1 MYNWIQTTF
10 QVGESVA
17 QGLALIISL
26 AVVLALFGLFIFIIK
41 RLMGGRITQSRGRQ
55 PRIGLMDSAAID
67 NRRRLLLVRRDN
79 IEHLILVGGPTDVV
93 VEQNIIRNMPLAA
106 GQTRTGTHQAAAQAG
121 GIKAPLAP
129 GPDIPLTPEDSAAAQ
144 QPHQAPDLKA
154 PAQAAPSTAVATA
167 TPPVPALATPV
178 ESAPK
183 TPAASAVPPRQ
194 APQPSSPTA
203 PAKPH
208 TVAGSPRP
216 SMGSISH
223 NKSAQPVS
231 PRPTEHTPVP
241 SSANAQTPPVTVA
254 PANPVS
260 NDKAPPLSAST
271 VTAAK
276 PEPDSSAPVLS
287 ATKDEAPKPASRLSS
302 SLSSLARP
310 FSPKDRPSYGSAK
323 ISPPASGP
331 AARAKTALV
340 TPGETDSSQKRGEP
354 VLPPKTNTTTQSQE
368 TLHGSSQQ
376 AERQEVAAEAEP
388 AAEKLAE
395 LKQTEDNSS
404 SAEKAD
410 LTNVMAE
417 SIEKE
422 LFDEP
427 ATTTASTEPQQIAAS
442 ASEPSEEKPADI
454 VVETKKPDEKKDA
467 HDVSEPDKAAAA
479 AENTS
484 EDKKEVG
491 TGKQAQAPQDQGI
504 GDRNPIEAEMAKI
517 LDELGGQPKQ

>member
-1 MYNWIQTTF
+1 MYNWIQNTF

-154 PAQAAPSTAVATA
+154 PAQSAPSTAVATA
-167 TPPVPALATPV
+167 T
-178 ESAPK
+178 
-183 TPAASAVPPRQ
+183 
-194 APQPSSPTA
+194 A
-203 PAKPH
+203 PAKPQ
-208 TVAGSPRP
+208 TLAGSPRP

-276 PEPDSSAPVLS
+276 PEPDSSAPVLP

-340 TPGETDSSQKRGEP
+340 TPVETDSSQKRVEP
-354 VLPPKTNTTTQSQE
+354 VLPPKTNTPTQSQE
-368 TLHGSSQQ
+368 TFHGSSQQ

-442 ASEPSEEKPADI
+442 ASEPSEKKPADI

>member
-1 MYNWIQTTF
+1 MYNWIQNTF

-93 VEQNIIRNMPLAA
+93 VEQNIIRNTPLAA
-106 GQTRTGTHQAAAQAG
+106 GQTRTGTHQATAQAG

-154 PAQAAPSTAVATA
+154 PAQPAPPTAA
-167 TPPVPALATPV
+167 VPAPVTPV

-183 TPAASAVPPRQ
+183 VPETSAVPPRQ
-194 APQPSSPTA
+194 VPQPSSATA
-203 PAKPH
+203 PAKPQ
-208 TVAGSPRP
+208 TLAGSPRP
-216 SMGSISH
+216 SMGSISQ
-223 NKSAQPVS
+223 NKSVQPVRT
-231 PRPTEHTPVP
+231 RPAEHTTAPGL
-241 SSANAQTPPVTVA
+241 ANPQTPQVTVA
-254 PANPVS
+254 PASPFS

-271 VTAAK
+271 VTATK
-276 PEPDSSAPVLS
+276 PELDSSAHVLS
-287 ATKDEAPKPASRLSS
+287 ATKDEAPKPASRLSN

-310 FSPKDRPSYGSAK
+310 FSPKDRPSYGAAK

-340 TPGETDSSQKRGEP
+340 TPVETDASQKPVEP
-354 VLPPKTNTTTQSQE
+354 VLSPKINTETQSKE
-368 TLHGSSQQ
+368 ILKGSSQQ
-376 AERQEVAAEAEP
+376 AEKPEIAATAEP
-388 AAEKLAE
+388 VAETPAE
-395 LKQTEDNSS
+395 PKKPNDNSP

-427 ATTTASTEPQQIAAS
+427 ATNTTVTEPQEVVATAL
-442 ASEPSEEKPADI
+442 EPTEEKPADI
-454 VVETKKPDEKKDA
+454 VVETKETDEKKDA
-467 HDVSEPDKAAAA
+467 HHVSEPDRVAEAADKAG
-479 AENTS
+479 
-484 EDKKEVG
+484 EDKKEIG
-491 TGKQAQAPQDQGI
+491 TSKQTQATQDQGI

>member
-1 MYNWIQTTF
+1 MYNWIQNTF

-93 VEQNIIRNMPLAA
+93 VEQNIIRNTPLAA
-106 GQTRTGTHQAAAQAG
+106 GQTRTSTHQAAAQAG

-154 PAQAAPSTAVATA
+154 PAQPAPSTAMATS
-167 TPPVPALATPV
+167 PIPAPATPV
-178 ESAPK
+178 ESASK
-183 TPAASAVPPRQ
+183 APATSAVPQRQ
-194 APQPSSPTA
+194 APQPSSASA
-203 PAKPH
+203 PAKPQ
-208 TVAGSPRP
+208 TLAGNLRP
-216 SMGSISH
+216 SMGSISQ

-231 PRPTEHTPVP
+231 PRPAEQTTAP
-241 SSANAQTPPVTVA
+241 SSANAQTPQVTVA
-254 PANPVS
+254 PASPVS
-260 NDKAPPLSAST
+260 NDMAPPLSAST
-271 VTAAK
+271 VSATK

-287 ATKDEAPKPASRLSS
+287 ATKDEAPKPASRLSN

-340 TPGETDSSQKRGEP
+340 TPVETDSSQKRVEP
-354 VLPPKTNTTTQSQE
+354 VLTPNTNTAPQSQE
-368 TLHGSSQQ
+368 TLQGSSQQ
-376 AERQEVAAEAEP
+376 VEKPKLGAEAEP
-388 AAEKLAE
+388 AVENASDPEKP
-395 LKQTEDNSS
+395 KDNSS

-427 ATTTASTEPQQIAAS
+427 ATTTTGTEPQKVEAS
-442 ASEPSEEKPADI
+442 ASESTEEKPAGI
-454 VVETKKPDEKKDA
+454 VVETKETDEKKDA
-467 HDVSEPDKAAAA
+467 HDVSEPDKTAAA
-479 AENTS
+479 AENTG
-484 EDKKEVG
+484 EDNKEIG
-491 TGKQAQAPQDQGI
+491 TGKQTQTPQDQGI

>member
-1 MYNWIQTTF
+1 MYNWIQNTF

-93 VEQNIIRNMPLAA
+93 VEQNIIRNTPLAA
-106 GQTRTGTHQAAAQAG
+106 GQTRTSTHQAAAQAG

-154 PAQAAPSTAVATA
+154 PAQAAPSTAMATA
-167 TPPVPALATPV
+167 PVPAPAIPV
-178 ESAPK
+178 ESTPKAPS
-183 TPAASAVPPRQ
+183 TSALPPRQ
-194 APQPSSPTA
+194 VTQPSSPAA
-203 PAKPH
+203 PAKPQ
-208 TVAGSPRP
+208 TLAGSPRP
-216 SMGSISH
+216 SMGSISQ
-223 NKSAQPVS
+223 NKSAQPAS
-231 PRPTEHTPVP
+231 PRPVEQTTAP

-254 PANPVS
+254 PASPVS

-271 VTAAK
+271 VNEAK

-287 ATKDEAPKPASRLSS
+287 ATKDEAPKPASRLSN

-340 TPGETDSSQKRGEP
+340 TPVETDSSQKRVEP
-354 VLPPKTNTTTQSQE
+354 VLTPNTNIAPQSQE
-368 TLHGSSQQ
+368 TLQGSNQQ
-376 AERQEVAAEAEP
+376 AEKPKLGAEAEHAVEHASDP
-388 AAEKLAE
+388 EKP
-395 LKQTEDNSS
+395 KDISS

-410 LTNVMAE
+410 LTNAMAE

-427 ATTTASTEPQQIAAS
+427 ATTTTGTEPHRVEAS
-442 ASEPSEEKPADI
+442 ASEPTEEKPAGI
-454 VVETKKPDEKKDA
+454 VVETKETDEKKDA
-467 HDVSEPDKAAAA
+467 HDVSEPDKTAAA
-479 AENTS
+479 AENTG
-484 EDKKEVG
+484 EDKKEIG
-491 TGKQAQAPQDQGI
+491 TGKQTQTQHDQGI